1 MSPRGGE
8 PRGARPEGGGA
19 LSLRTGLLLA
29 MAYVLLLAILAL
41 GVPLA
46 LNVRDRVDS
55 EVRSQARSQA
65 DVVAATASDLLGDD
79 RAGLAELARISATSV
94 RGRVVIV
101 DRGGR
106 VLADSAGAA
115 TRGQDYGNRPE
126 VAAALDGS
134 AVQETRHSDTLD
146 EELLATAVPVID
158 NRRPAGAV
166 RVTQSV
172 DAVGRSVRRSVTG
185 LALLGAVVL
194 LLGLAVGWVIARRIA
209 RPLDRLD
216 TTARQI
222 ADGDL
227 ERRAPV
233 EGTSEQ
239 RSLARSF
246 NTMTSRLARAL
257 QAQRQFV
264 ADASHQLRT
273 PLTGLRL
280 RLEEARAESRDAAAR
295 EEIDHGIAEVDR
307 LSAMVEELLVLSR
320 AGEADALAEA
330 ETVDLGE
337 AVDAARQRWAG
348 PAREGSVDLAVR
360 HTNGA
365 LPARCSPAALD
376 RAVDSLV
383 ENAIRY
389 SPSGSAVEIVAGDG
403 MVEVLDRG
411 PGLAP
416 GEEETVLRRFHRGSA
431 GRRGPAGTGLG
442 LAIAQEL
449 AGTWG
454 GELRIA
460 NRGDGSGARATL
472 TWGSAASSESGS
484 DR

>member
-1 MSPRGGE
+1 V
-8 PRGARPEGGGA
+8 
-19 LSLRTGLLLA
+19 SLRTGLLLA

-79 RAGLAELARISATSV
+79 RAGLAQLARVSASSV

-101 DRGGR
+101 DRRGQ
-106 VLADSAGAA
+106 VVADSAGPA
-115 TRGQDYGNRPE
+115 TRGRDYGSRPE
-126 VAAALDGS
+126 IAAALDGRPT
-134 AVQETRHSDTLD
+134 QETRHSDTLD
-146 EELLATAVPVID
+146 EELLATAVPVISGA
-158 NRRPAGAV
+158 RPAGAV

-172 DAVGRSVRRSVTG
+172 DAVGRAVRRSVTG

-216 TTARQI
+216 ATARQI
-222 ADGDL
+222 AEGDL
-227 ERRAPV
+227 DRRAPV

-246 NTMTSRLARAL
+246 NTMTGRLAQAL

-280 RLEEARAESRDAAAR
+280 RLEEARAESRDPAAR
-295 EEIDHGIAEVDR
+295 EEIDHGIGEVDR

-320 AGEADALAEA
+320 AGEVDALAEA
-330 ETVDLGE
+330 ETVDLG
-337 AVDAARQRWAG
+337 AAADAARRRWEG
-348 PAREGSVDLAVR
+348 PAREGGVELAVR

-365 LPARCSPAALD
+365 LPARCSPAALE

-389 SPSGSAVEIVAGDG
+389 SPAGGAVEIVAGDG
-403 MVEVLDRG
+403 VVEVLDRG

-416 GEEETVLRRFHRGSA
+416 GEEETVLQRFHRGSA

-460 NRGDGSGARATL
+460 NRDDGDGARAIL
-472 TWGSAASSESGS
+472 TWGDG
-484 DR
+484 R

>member
-1 MSPRGGE
+1 VSREGHDRSAAGGDATA
-8 PRGARPEGGGA
+8 PLATGAV
-19 LSLRTGLLLA
+19 SLRTGLVLA

-65 DVVAATASDLLGDD
+65 DVVAATASDLLDAAPIAA
-79 RAGLAELARISATSV
+79 RRLARTAAESV

-101 DRGGR
+101 DRRGR
-106 VLADSAGAA
+106 VLADSAGSAA
-115 TRGQDYGNRPE
+115 RGESYASRPE
-126 VAAALDGS
+126 IGAALDGR
-134 AVQETRHSDTLD
+134 AFQETRDSETLD
-146 EELLATAVPVID
+146 EELLATAVPVLD
-158 NRRPAGAV
+158 DGRPAGAV

-172 DAVGRSVRRSVTG
+172 DAVDRAVWRSVAG

-194 LLGLAVGWVIARRIA
+194 LLGLAVGAVIARRIA
-209 RPLDRLD
+209 RPLARLD
-216 TTARQI
+216 ATARDI
-222 ADGDL
+222 AGGDL

-233 EGTSEQ
+233 EGTAEQ

-246 NTMTSRLARAL
+246 NAMTGRLAQAL
-257 QAQRQFV
+257 HAQRQFV

-280 RLEEARAESRDAAAR
+280 RLEEARAESADPAAR
-295 EEIDHGIAEVDR
+295 AEIDEGIHEVDR

-320 AGEADALAEA
+320 AGEAGAATEA
-330 ETVDLGE
+330 ETLDLGAAVE
-337 AVDAARQRWAG
+337 AAGRRWEG
-348 PAREGSVDLAVR
+348 PAREGGVDLSVR
-360 HTNGA
+360 HANGA
-365 LPARCSPAALD
+365 LPVRCSRAALE
-376 RAVDSLV
+376 RAVDALV

-389 SPSGSAVEIVAGDG
+389 SPAGAEVEIVAGEAG
-403 MVEVLDRG
+403 LEVLDRG
-411 PGLAP
+411 PGLQP
-416 GEEETVLRRFHRGSA
+416 GEEEAVLRRFHRGSA

-442 LAIAQEL
+442 LAIAGEL

-460 NRGDGSGARATL
+460 NRDDGRGARAVL
-472 TWGSAASSESGS
+472 TWS

>member
-1 MSPRGGE
+1 M
-8 PRGARPEGGGA
+8 
-19 LSLRTGLLLA
+19 SLRTGLLLA
-29 MAYVLLLAILAL
+29 MAYVLLLATLAL

-46 LNVRDRVDS
+46 LNLRDRVDS

-65 DVVAATASDLLGDD
+65 DVVAATASDSIEGGSG
-79 RAGLAELARISATSV
+79 ALARLARESARSV

-101 DRGGR
+101 DARGR
-106 VLADSAGAA
+106 VLADSAGSAA
-115 TRGQDYGNRPE
+115 RGQSYADRPE
-126 VAAALDGS
+126 IAAALDGRPF
-134 AVQETRHSDTLD
+134 QERRSSETLD
-146 EELLATAVPVID
+146 EELLATAVPVIED
-158 NRRPAGAV
+158 GRPVGAV

-172 DAVGRSVRRSVTG
+172 DAVGRATRRSVAG
-185 LALLGAVVL
+185 LILLGGVVL
-194 LLGLAVGWVIARRIA
+194 LFGLAVGAVIARRIA
-209 RPLDRLD
+209 RPLGRLD
-216 TTARQI
+216 ATARQI

-246 NTMTSRLARAL
+246 NTMTDRLARAL

-280 RLEEARAESRDAAAR
+280 RLEEARAESRDPAAR
-295 EEIDHGIAEVDR
+295 EEIDAGIAEVDR

-320 AGEADALAEA
+320 AGETDAHAEA
-330 ETVDLGE
+330 ETLDLGE
-337 AVDAARQRWAG
+337 QADAARRRWKG
-348 PAREGSVDLAVR
+348 PAREEGIELTVQ
-360 HTNGA
+360 HGNGA
-365 LPARCSPAALD
+365 LPVRCSRAALE

-389 SPSGSAVEIVAGDG
+389 SPSGTTVEIVADERA
-403 MVEVLDRG
+403 VEVLDRG

-416 GEEETVLRRFHRGSA
+416 GEEETVLQRFNRGSA
-431 GRRGPAGTGLG
+431 GRRDPSGTGLG

-460 NRGDGSGARATL
+460 NRPDGDGARATL
-472 TWGSAASSESGS
+472 TWRE
-484 DR
+484 R

>member
-1 MSPRGGE
+1 M
-8 PRGARPEGGGA
+8 
-19 LSLRTGLLLA
+19 SLRTGLLLA

-55 EVRSQARSQA
+55 EVRSQARGQA
-65 DVVAATASDLLGDD
+65 DIVAATASDLLDDD
-79 RAGLAELARISATSV
+79 RAGLEDLARVSAANV

-106 VLADSAGAA
+106 VLADSAGTA
-115 TRGQDYGNRPE
+115 TRGEQYGNRPE
-126 VAAALDGS
+126 VASALDGRP
-134 AVQETRHSDTLD
+134 VQDTRNSDTLGQ
-146 EELLATAVPVID
+146 ELLATAVPVIEAG
-158 NRRPAGAV
+158 RPAGAV

-172 DAVGRSVRRSVTG
+172 DAVGRAVRRSVAG
-185 LALLGAVVL
+185 LALLGGVVL

-216 TTARQI
+216 TTASQI

-227 ERRAPV
+227 GRRAPV

-246 NTMTSRLARAL
+246 NTMTGRLAQAL

-280 RLEEARAESRDAAAR
+280 RLEEARAESRDPAAR

-320 AGEADALAEA
+320 AGEADVLAEA
-330 ETVDLGE
+330 ETVDLGD
-337 AVDAARQRWAG
+337 AADAARRRWEG
-348 PAREGSVDLAVR
+348 PAREGGVDLAVR
-360 HTNGA
+360 HANGE
-365 LPARCSPAALD
+365 LPARCSPAALE

-389 SPSGSAVEIVAGDG
+389 SPPGSAVEIVAGDRV
-403 MVEVLDRG
+403 VEVLDRG

-416 GEEETVLRRFHRGSA
+416 GEEETILRRFHRGSA
-431 GRRGPAGTGLG
+431 GRQGPAGTGLG

-460 NRGDGSGARATL
+460 NRDDGDGARATL
-472 TWGSAASSESGS
+472 TWG
-484 DR
+484 DTR

>member
-1 MSPRGGE
+1 M
-8 PRGARPEGGGA
+8 
-19 LSLRTGLLLA
+19 SLRTGLLLA

-65 DVVAATASDLLGDD
+65 DVVAATASDLLSDD
-79 RAGLAELARISATSV
+79 SGALGELARVSASSV

-101 DRGGR
+101 DGDGQ
-106 VLADSAGAA
+106 VVADSAGPA
-115 TRGQDYGNRPE
+115 TAGRDYGGRPE
-126 VAAALDGS
+126 IAAALDGR
-134 AVQETRHSDTLD
+134 AVQESRRSDTLD
-146 EELLATAVPVID
+146 AEILATAVPVID
-158 NRRPAGAV
+158 AGRPAGAV

-172 DAVGRSVRRSVTG
+172 DAVGRSVRRSITG

-216 TTARQI
+216 ATARQI

-227 ERRAPV
+227 ERRARV

-246 NTMTSRLARAL
+246 NTMTSRLGQAL

-280 RLEEARAESRDAAAR
+280 RLEEARAESRDPAAR
-295 EEIDHGIAEVDR
+295 AEIDHGIAEVDR

-330 ETVDLGE
+330 ETVDLGV
-337 AVDAARQRWAG
+337 AADAARRRWEG
-348 PAREGSVDLAVR
+348 PARDGGVDLAVR

-365 LPARCSPAALD
+365 LPARCSPTALE

-389 SPSGSAVEIVAGDG
+389 SPTGSAVEIVAGDG
-403 MVEVLDRG
+403 VVEVLDRG
-411 PGLAP
+411 PGLVP
-416 GEEETVLRRFHRGSA
+416 GEEQAVLRRFHRGSA

-460 NRGDGSGARATL
+460 NREDGDGARATL
-472 TWGSAASSESGS
+472 TWGDA
-484 DR
+484 R

>member
-1 MSPRGGE
+1 M
-8 PRGARPEGGGA
+8 
-19 LSLRTGLLLA
+19 SLRTGLLLA

-79 RAGLAELARISATSV
+79 RAGLTQLARVSASSV

-101 DRGGR
+101 DGEGR

-115 TRGQDYGNRPE
+115 TRGRDYGNRPE
-126 VAAALDGS
+126 IATALDGQS
-134 AVQETRHSDTLD
+134 AQETRHSDTLD
-146 EELLATAVPVID
+146 EELLATAVPIID
-158 NRRPAGAV
+158 NGRPGGAV

-172 DAVGRSVRRSVTG
+172 DAVGRAVRRSVTG
-185 LALLGAVVL
+185 LILLGAVVL
-194 LLGLAVGWVIARRIA
+194 LLGLGVGWVIARRIA

-216 TTARQI
+216 ATARQI
-222 ADGDL
+222 AEGDL

-246 NTMTSRLARAL
+246 NTMTGRLADAL

-280 RLEEARAESRDAAAR
+280 RLEEARAESRDPAAR
-295 EEIDHGIAEVDR
+295 EEIDHGIGEVDR
-307 LSAMVEELLVLSR
+307 LTAMVEELLVLSR
-320 AGEADALAEA
+320 AGEAGALATA
-330 ETVDLGE
+330 ETIDLG
-337 AVDAARQRWAG
+337 AAADAAAERWEG
-348 PAREGSVDLAVR
+348 PAREGGIDLAVR

-365 LPARCSPAALD
+365 LPARCSPAALE

-389 SPSGSAVEIVAGDG
+389 SPSGSAVEIVAGDHR
-403 MVEVLDRG
+403 VEVLDRG

-416 GEEETVLRRFHRGSA
+416 GEEEAVLRRFHRGSA
-431 GRRGPAGTGLG
+431 GRRGPSGTGLG

-454 GELRIA
+454 GGLRIA
-460 NRGDGSGARATL
+460 NRDDGRGARATL
-472 TWGSAASSESGS
+472 TWG
-484 DR
+484 DDL

>member
-1 MSPRGGE
+1 M
-8 PRGARPEGGGA
+8 
-19 LSLRTGLLLA
+19 SLRTGLLLG

-46 LNVRDRVDS
+46 LNLRDRVDS

-65 DVVAATASDLLGDD
+65 DVIAATASDSIDEGAPVL
-79 RAGLAELARISATSV
+79 RGLARRSAESV

-101 DRGGR
+101 DERGR
-106 VLADSAGAA
+106 VVADSAGSAQ
-115 TRGQDYGNRPE
+115 RGESYASRPE
-126 VAAALDGS
+126 IASALDN
-134 AVQETRHSDTLD
+134 APFQETRSSETLD

-158 NRRPAGAV
+158 EGRPVGAV

-172 DAVGRSVRRSVTG
+172 AAVDRAVWRSIAG
-185 LALLGAVVL
+185 IALLGGVVL
-194 LLGLAVGWVIARRIA
+194 IFGLAVGALIARRIA

-216 TTARQI
+216 ATARRI

-233 EGTSEQ
+233 EGTTEQ

-246 NTMTSRLARAL
+246 NSMTGRLAQAL
-257 QAQRQFV
+257 HAQRQFV

-280 RLEEARAESRDAAAR
+280 RLEEARAESRDEAAR
-295 EEIDHGIAEVDR
+295 DEIDHGIREVDR
-307 LSAMVEELLVLSR
+307 LSAMVEELLALSR
-320 AGEADALAEA
+320 AGEMGAV
-330 ETVDLGE
+330 ETESLDLGE
-337 AVDAARQRWAG
+337 QADAAGRRWAG
-348 PAREGSVDLAVR
+348 PAREGGVDLSVR
-360 HTNGA
+360 HGNGA
-365 LPARCSPAALD
+365 LPVKASRAALE
-376 RAVDSLV
+376 RALDALV

-389 SPSGSAVEIVAGDG
+389 SPRGSRVEIVAGNGAVD
-403 MVEVLDRG
+403 VLDRG

-416 GEEETVLRRFHRGSA
+416 GEEELVLRRFHRGSA
-431 GRRGPAGTGLG
+431 GRRGPSGTGLG

-454 GELRIA
+454 GDLEIA
-460 NRGDGSGARATL
+460 NRDDGAGARASL
-472 TWGSAASSESGS
+472 RWEP

>member
-1 MSPRGGE
+1 V
-8 PRGARPEGGGA
+8 
-19 LSLRTGLLLA
+19 SLRTGLLLA

-46 LNVRDRVDS
+46 LNLRDRVDS
-55 EVRSQARSQA
+55 EVRSQARGQA
-65 DVVAATASDLLGDD
+65 DLVAATAADEIDE
-79 RAGLAELARISATSV
+79 RASGGLTRLARDAAESV

-101 DRGGR
+101 GARGR

-115 TRGQDYGNRPE
+115 PRGESYADRPE
-126 VAAALDGS
+126 IAAALDGRPF
-134 AVQETRHSDTLD
+134 QETRSSDTLD
-146 EELLATAVPVID
+146 EDLLATAVPVLAD
-158 NRRPAGAV
+158 GRPAGAV

-172 DAVGRSVRRSVTG
+172 EAVDRAVRRSVAG
-185 LALLGAVVL
+185 LVLLAGVVLALGL
-194 LLGLAVGWVIARRIA
+194 LVGSVIARRIS
-209 RPLDRLD
+209 RPLGRLD
-216 TTARQI
+216 ATARRI

-233 EGTSEQ
+233 EGTTEQ

-246 NTMTSRLARAL
+246 NTMTGRLAQAL

-280 RLEEARAESRDAAAR
+280 RLEEARAESHDPAAR
-295 EEIDHGIAEVDR
+295 AEIDEGIGEVDR

-320 AGEADALAEA
+320 AGEADGRAEA
-330 ETVDLGE
+330 ETLDLG
-337 AVDAARQRWAG
+337 DAAADAGRRWEG
-348 PAREGSVDLAVR
+348 PAREGGVDLAVR

-365 LPARCSPAALD
+365 LPVRCSRAALD

-389 SPSGSAVEIVAGDG
+389 SPAGSEVEIVATDG
-403 MVEVLDRG
+403 AVEVLDRG
-411 PGLAP
+411 PGLVP
-416 GEEETVLRRFHRGSA
+416 GEEETVLQRFHRGSA
-431 GRRGPAGTGLG
+431 GRRGPSGTGLG

-460 NRGDGSGARATL
+460 NREDGRGARAIL
-472 TWGSAASSESGS
+472 TWS
-484 DR
+484 DS

>member
-1 MSPRGGE
+1 V
-8 PRGARPEGGGA
+8 
-19 LSLRTGLLLA
+19 SLRTGLLLA

-65 DVVAATASDLLGDD
+65 DVVAATASDLLGES
-79 RAGLAELARISATSV
+79 RAALAQLARVSAGSV

-101 DRGGR
+101 DRAGA
-106 VLADSAGAA
+106 VLADSAGPA
-115 TRGQDYGNRPE
+115 TRGRDYGDRPE
-126 VAAALDGS
+126 IAAALDGRS
-134 AVQETRHSDTLD
+134 TQETRRSDTLD

-158 NRRPAGAV
+158 NGRPAGAV

-172 DAVGRSVRRSVTG
+172 DAVGRAVRRSVAG

-194 LLGLAVGWVIARRIA
+194 LLGLTVGWLIARRIA

-216 TTARQI
+216 ATARRI

-246 NTMTSRLARAL
+246 NTMTGRLAQAL

-280 RLEEARAESRDAAAR
+280 RLEEARAESRDPAAR
-295 EEIDHGIAEVDR
+295 DEIDHGIGEVDR

-320 AGEADALAEA
+320 AGEADTLAEA
-330 ETVDLGE
+330 ETVDLG
-337 AVDAARQRWAG
+337 AAAAAARGRWEG
-348 PAREGSVDLAVR
+348 PAREGGVDLTVR
-360 HTNGA
+360 HANGA
-365 LPARCSPAALD
+365 LPARCSPAALE

-389 SPSGSAVEIVAGDG
+389 SPAGSSVEIVAGDG
-403 MVEVLDRG
+403 VVEVLDRG
-411 PGLAP
+411 PGLEP
-416 GEEETVLRRFHRGSA
+416 GEEEAVLRRFRRGSA

-454 GELRIA
+454 GELQIA
-460 NRGDGSGARATL
+460 NREDGRGARATL
-472 TWGSAASSESGS
+472 TWGGG
-484 DR
+484 R

>member
-1 MSPRGGE
+1 M
-8 PRGARPEGGGA
+8 
-19 LSLRTGLLLA
+19 SLRTGLLLA

-55 EVRSQARSQA
+55 EVRSQARGQA
-65 DVVAATASDLLGDD
+65 DIVAATASDLLDDD
-79 RAGLAELARISATSV
+79 RAGLEDLARVSAANV

-106 VLADSAGAA
+106 VLADSAGTA
-115 TRGQDYGNRPE
+115 TRGEQYGNRPE
-126 VAAALDGS
+126 VASALDGRP
-134 AVQETRHSDTLD
+134 VQDTRNSDTLGQ
-146 EELLATAVPVID
+146 ELLATAVPVIEAG
-158 NRRPAGAV
+158 RPAGAV

-172 DAVGRSVRRSVTG
+172 DAVGRAVRRSVAG
-185 LALLGAVVL
+185 LALLGGVVL

-227 ERRAPV
+227 DRRAPV

-246 NTMTSRLARAL
+246 NTMTGRLAQAL

-280 RLEEARAESRDAAAR
+280 RLEEARAESRDPAAR

-320 AGEADALAEA
+320 AGEADVLAEA
-330 ETVDLGE
+330 ETVDLGD
-337 AVDAARQRWAG
+337 AADAARRRWEG
-348 PAREGSVDLAVR
+348 PAREGGVDLAVR
-360 HTNGA
+360 HANGE
-365 LPARCSPAALD
+365 LPARCSPAALE

-389 SPSGSAVEIVAGDG
+389 SPPGSAVEIVAGDRV
-403 MVEVLDRG
+403 VEVLDRG

-416 GEEETVLRRFHRGSA
+416 GEEETILRRFHRGSA
-431 GRRGPAGTGLG
+431 GRQGPAGTGLG

-460 NRGDGSGARATL
+460 NRDDGDGARATL
-472 TWGSAASSESGS
+472 TWG
-484 DR
+484 DTR

>member
-1 MSPRGGE
+1 V
-8 PRGARPEGGGA
+8 
-19 LSLRTGLLLA
+19 SLRTGLLAA

-65 DVVAATASDLLGDD
+65 DIVAATASDLIGDEVAL
-79 RAGLAELARISATSV
+79 RSLARTAAESA

-101 DRGGR
+101 DRRGR
-106 VLADSAGAA
+106 VLADSAGVADSDESYA
-115 TRGQDYGNRPE
+115 DRPE
-126 VAAALDGS
+126 IAAALDGRTF
-134 AVQETRHSDTLD
+134 QETRASDTLD
-146 EELLATAVPVID
+146 EELLATAVPILD
-158 NRRPAGAV
+158 DARPGGAV

-172 DAVGRSVRRSVTG
+172 DAVGRAVRRSVAG
-185 LALLGAVVL
+185 LALLAVVVL
-194 LLGLAVGWVIARRIA
+194 ALGLTVGALIARRIA
-209 RPLDRLD
+209 RPLARLD
-216 TTARQI
+216 ATAREI

-233 EGTSEQ
+233 EGTTEQ

-246 NTMTSRLARAL
+246 NTMTGRLAQAL

-280 RLEEARAESRDAAAR
+280 RLEEARAESADRAAR
-295 EEIDHGIAEVDR
+295 AEIDQGIREVDR

-320 AGEADALAEA
+320 AGEVGAQGEA
-330 ETVDLGE
+330 EVLDLGRE
-337 AVDAARQRWAG
+337 AAAAGRRWSG
-348 PAREGSVDLAVR
+348 PAREGGVGLEVR
-360 HTNGA
+360 HGNGA
-365 LPARCSPAALD
+365 LPVRASRAALE
-376 RAVDSLV
+376 RAIDALV

-389 SPSGSAVEIVAGDG
+389 SPAGTEVEIVAGQRA
-403 MVEVLDRG
+403 VEVRDRG
-411 PGLAP
+411 PGLQP
-416 GEEETVLRRFHRGSA
+416 GEEQAVLQRFHRGSA
-431 GRRGPAGTGLG
+431 GRHGPSGTGLG

-454 GELRIA
+454 GELRIS
-460 NRGDGSGARATL
+460 NRDDGAGARAIL
-472 TWGSAASSESGS
+472 TWS
-484 DR
+484 DS

>member
-1 MSPRGGE
+1 M
-8 PRGARPEGGGA
+8 
-19 LSLRTGLLLA
+19 SLRTGLLLA

-65 DVVAATASDLLGDD
+65 DIVAATASDLTDD
-79 RAGLAELARISATSV
+79 EAALRSLARQVAESA

-101 DRGGR
+101 DRRGR
-106 VLADSAGAA
+106 ILADSAGSAR
-115 TRGQDYGNRPE
+115 RGESYADRPE
-126 VAAALDGS
+126 IVAALDGE
-134 AVQETRHSDTLD
+134 AFQETRASDTLD
-146 EELLATAVPVID
+146 EELLATAVPILD
-158 NRRPAGAV
+158 DARPAGAV

-172 DAVGRSVRRSVTG
+172 EAVGRAVWRSAAG

-194 LLGLAVGWVIARRIA
+194 LLGLVVGALIARRIS
-209 RPLDRLD
+209 RPLTRLD
-216 TTARQI
+216 ETARQI

-227 ERRAPV
+227 DRRAAV
-233 EGTSEQ
+233 EGTTEQ

-246 NTMTSRLARAL
+246 NTMTSRIAQAL

-280 RLEEARAESRDAAAR
+280 RLEEARAESRDPAAR
-295 EEIDHGIAEVDR
+295 AEIDQGIDEVDR

-320 AGEADALAEA
+320 AGEAGTHVETEAL
-330 ETVDLGE
+330 DLGE
-337 AVDAARQRWAG
+337 EAGAAGRRWSG
-348 PAREGSVDLAVR
+348 PAREGGVDLSVR

-365 LPARCSPAALD
+365 LPVKCSRAALE
-376 RAVDSLV
+376 RAIDALV

-389 SPSGSAVEIVAGDG
+389 SPAGAEVEIVATDRA
-403 MVEVLDRG
+403 VEVLDRG
-411 PGLAP
+411 PGLKP
-416 GEEETVLRRFHRGSA
+416 GEEETVLQRFHRGSA
-431 GRRGPAGTGLG
+431 GRRGPSGTGLG
-442 LAIAQEL
+442 LAIAHEL

-454 GELRIA
+454 GELRIG
-460 NRGDGSGARATL
+460 NREDGGGARAIL
-472 TWGSAASSESGS
+472 TWSNQ
-484 DR
+484 

>member
-1 MSPRGGE
+1 V
-8 PRGARPEGGGA
+8 
-19 LSLRTGLLLA
+19 SLRTGLLLA

-55 EVRSQARSQA
+55 EVRAQARSQA
-65 DVVAATASDLLGDD
+65 DVLAATAADLIGGGAPALRDLAS
-79 RAGLAELARISATSV
+79 RAAESV

-101 DRGGR
+101 DERGR
-106 VLADSAGAA
+106 VLADSASSAR
-115 TRGQDYGNRPE
+115 RGESYASRPE
-126 VAAALDGS
+126 IAAALDNR
-134 AVQETRHSDTLD
+134 AFQETRASDTLD
-146 EELLATAVPVID
+146 EELLATAVPAVD
-158 NRRPAGAV
+158 DGRPVGAV

-172 DAVGRSVRRSVTG
+172 DAVDRAVWRSVAG

-194 LLGLAVGWVIARRIA
+194 ALGLIVGAVIARRIA
-209 RPLDRLD
+209 RPLGRLD
-216 TTARQI
+216 ATARRI

-227 ERRAPV
+227 DSRAPV
-233 EGTSEQ
+233 EGTTEQ

-246 NTMTSRLARAL
+246 NRMTGRLGQAL

-280 RLEEARAESRDAAAR
+280 RLEEARTESRDAAAR
-295 EEIDHGIAEVDR
+295 AEIDAAIGEVDR

-320 AGEADALAEA
+320 AGEARSEIEAQPLDLGAEA
-330 ETVDLGE
+330 
-337 AVDAARQRWAG
+337 DAAGRRWEG
-348 PAREGSVDLAVR
+348 PARDGGVELSVR
-360 HTNGA
+360 HSNGA
-365 LPARCSPAALD
+365 LPVRGSRAALE
-376 RAVDSLV
+376 RALDALV

-389 SPSGSAVEIVAGDG
+389 SPAGTEVEIVARKGG
-403 MVEVLDRG
+403 VEVLDRG

-416 GEEETVLRRFHRGSA
+416 GEEEAVLQRFHRGSA
-431 GRRGPAGTGLG
+431 GRRGPSGTGLG

-454 GELRIA
+454 GGLEIA
-460 NRGDGSGARATL
+460 NRGDGGGARAVL
-472 TWGSAASSESGS
+472 TWES
-484 DR
+484 DDA

>member
-1 MSPRGGE
+1 M
-8 PRGARPEGGGA
+8 
-19 LSLRTGLLLA
+19 SLRTGLLLA

-79 RAGLAELARISATSV
+79 RVGLSELARVSASSV

-101 DRGGR
+101 NGNGQ

-115 TRGQDYGNRPE
+115 TRGSDYGDRPE
-126 VAAALDGS
+126 IAAALDGQ

-146 EELLATAVPVID
+146 TEILATAVPVID
-158 NRRPAGAV
+158 NGRPAGAV

-172 DAVGRSVRRSVTG
+172 DAVGRSVRRSIAG
-185 LALLGAVVL
+185 LALLGTVVL

-209 RPLDRLD
+209 RPLGRLD
-216 TTARQI
+216 ATARQI

-246 NTMTSRLARAL
+246 NTMTSRLAQAL

-280 RLEEARAESRDAAAR
+280 RLEEARAESRDPAAR

-320 AGEADALAEA
+320 AGEADVLAEA
-330 ETVDLGE
+330 ETVDLGD
-337 AVDAARQRWAG
+337 AADAARRRWEW
-348 PAREGSVDLAVR
+348 PAREGGVDLAVR
-360 HTNGA
+360 HSNGA
-365 LPARCSPAALD
+365 LPARCSPAALE

-389 SPSGSAVEIVAGDG
+389 SPAGSAVEIVAGDG
-403 MVEVLDRG
+403 VLEVLDRG

-416 GEEETVLRRFHRGSA
+416 GEEQAVLRRFHRGSA
-431 GRRGPAGTGLG
+431 GRHGPAGTGLG

-454 GELRIA
+454 GGLRIS
-460 NRGDGSGARATL
+460 NREDGDGARATL
-472 TWGSAASSESGS
+472 TWGDG
-484 DR
+484 R